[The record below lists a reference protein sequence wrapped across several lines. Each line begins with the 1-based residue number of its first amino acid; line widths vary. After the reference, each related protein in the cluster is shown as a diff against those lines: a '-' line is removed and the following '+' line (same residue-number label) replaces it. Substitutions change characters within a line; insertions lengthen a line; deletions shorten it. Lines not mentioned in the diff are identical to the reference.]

1 MLKRE
6 SYSYTVLRYV
16 HDVMTGEF
24 VNVGIVVHGASGIKF
39 RFNSRTSRIS
49 NTFPGFDSK
58 AFRGSL
64 SAIKHAIASQALA
77 EQNAGLF
84 ASKPDALMLAQRAMI
99 SDDSSFQWSPAGSGV
114 SANLTITVDQLYA
127 RFVSRYEKQ
136 SGQRRDDSDV
146 WKPIRAKLEA
156 LNVADHFQ
164 EQTFHG
170 AIDEYKMRHAW
181 KNGSWHAIE
190 AYSFDLADA
199 GEIKQ
204 KAHTIRGHL
213 ESLNDG
219 FTEQLSLNLVLGMP
233 TNGDLLAAFDVAKKI
248 LEHSAFRPVVVDES
262 AADELL
268 NKLAKK
274 IVEHDASGVT

>member
-24 VNVGIVVHGASGIKF
+24 VNVGIVVHGADGIKF
-39 RFNSRTSRIS
+39 RFNSRTSRVS
-49 NTFPGFDSK
+49 NIFPGFDSK

-64 SAIKHAIASQALA
+64 SALKHAIASQALA

-99 SDDSSFQWSPAGSGV
+99 ADDSSFQWSPAGSGV
-114 SANLTITVDQLYA
+114 SANLSETVDQLYD
-127 RFVSRYEKQ
+127 RFVARYEKQ
-136 SGQRRDDSDV
+136 TGQRRDDNDV

-233 TNGDLLAAFDVAKKI
+233 TNSELLSAFAVAKKI
-248 LEHSAFRPVVVDES
+248 LEHSAFNPNVVDERD
-262 AADELL
+262 ADELL
-268 NKLAKK
+268 NSLAKK
-274 IVEHDASGVT
+274 IVEHDAVS